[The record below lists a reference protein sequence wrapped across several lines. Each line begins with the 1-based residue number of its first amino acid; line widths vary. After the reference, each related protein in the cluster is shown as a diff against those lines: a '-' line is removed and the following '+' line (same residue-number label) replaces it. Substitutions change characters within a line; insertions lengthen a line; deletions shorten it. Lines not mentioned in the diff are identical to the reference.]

1 MLHDRHAAANTIR
14 GVIPWLRGDEP
25 FPPIEDA
32 LESPNGLLCAGGD
45 LSIERLVAAYSQGIF
60 PWFSE
65 GEPILWW
72 SPDPR
77 MVLFPDELKVSRSLR
92 KRVDAG
98 TYDLT
103 ADTAFRRVME
113 ECARPR
119 SGQSGTWIV
128 PDMIEAYIRLHDA
141 GLAHSVE
148 SWREGKLVGGLYGV
162 ALGRVFFGESMFS
175 RSPDASKV
183 ALVELVRRLGEKRFR
198 LIDCQQATGH
208 LASLGAREIPRARF
222 ARLLQESI
230 QYPLTGER
238 WSPPNGPRG

>member
-1 MLHDRHAAANTIR
+1 MIPGLH
-14 GVIPWLRGDEP
+14 GDDP
-25 FPPIEDA
+25 CPPVEEA
-32 LESPNGLLCAGGD
+32 LEAPNGLLCAGGG
-45 LSIERLVAAYSQGIF
+45 LEPERLVAAYGRGIF

-92 KRVDAG
+92 KRVEHG
-98 TYDLT
+98 TYDLRV
-103 ADTAFRRVME
+103 DSAFGRVIA

-119 SGQSGTWIV
+119 RGQSGTWIV
-128 PDMIEAYIRLHDA
+128 PEMIAAYTRLYEL

-148 SWREGKLVGGLYGV
+148 SWREGRLVGGLYGV

-183 ALVELVRRLGEKRFR
+183 ALVELVRRLKEKRFR
-198 LIDCQQATGH
+198 LIDCQQATAH

-222 ARLLQESI
+222 ARLLQDSI
-230 QYPLTGER
+230 QYPVSGER
-238 WSPPNGPRG
+238 WLT

>member
-1 MLHDRHAAANTIR
+1 M
-14 GVIPWLRGDEP
+14 IPWLQGDAP
-25 FPPIEDA
+25 FPPLDEA
-32 LESPNGLLCAGGD
+32 LDSPNGLLCAGGD
-45 LSIERLVAAYSQGIF
+45 LSPDRLVAAYGRGIF
-60 PWFSE
+60 PWFSA

-92 KRVDAG
+92 KRVDHG
-98 TYDLT
+98 TYEVT

-119 SGQSGTWIV
+119 KGQSGTWIL
-128 PDMIEAYIRLHDA
+128 PEMIAAYTALHA
-141 GLAHSVE
+141 RGLAHSVE
-148 SWREGKLVGGLYGV
+148 AWREGKLVGGLYGV

-175 RSPDASKV
+175 RAADASKV
-183 ALVELVRRLGEKRFR
+183 ALVELVRRLKAKRFR
-198 LIDCQQATGH
+198 LIDCQQATAH

-230 QYPLTGER
+230 QYPLVTER
-238 WSPPNGPRG
+238 WE

>member
-1 MLHDRHAAANTIR
+1 M
-14 GVIPWLRGDEP
+14 IPWLQDDDA
-25 FPPIEDA
+25 FPPIEEA

-45 LSIERLVAAYSQGIF
+45 LSPGRLLAAYSHGIF

-77 MVLFPDELKVSRSLR
+77 MVLFPGELKVSRSLR
-92 KRVDAG
+92 KRVEHG
-98 TYDLT
+98 TYELT

-119 SGQSGTWIV
+119 RGQSGTWIV
-128 PDMIEAYIRLHDA
+128 PEMIEAYTALHA
-141 GLAHSVE
+141 RGLAHSVE
-148 SWREGKLVGGLYGV
+148 AWREGRLVGGLYGV

-183 ALVELVRRLGEKRFR
+183 ALVELVRRLREKGFR
-198 LIDCQQATGH
+198 LIDCQQATAH